1 MTNQE
6 NCTVIYSKDGLL
18 VEQEKE
24 KPHPNKVAGLG
35 RKSQCPVQ
43 ALEQQ
48 NHSMQIEAHS
58 NDKLMQNVML
68 LRRQANACG
77 FIYERCS

>member
-1 MTNQE
+1 MTNQV
-6 NCTVIYSKDGLL
+6 NCTVILIYSKGGLF

-35 RKSQCPVQ
+35 RKSQ

-48 NHSMQIEAHS
+48 HNSMQIEAHS
-58 NDKLMQNVML
+58 KLMQNLIL

-77 FIYERCS
+77 FSYERCS